1 MRILLIAVGTRMPE
15 WVETAYRDYA
25 ARLPHECRLEL
36 IEIAP
41 AQRGKNADLLRA
53 KQQEGEKILKAL
65 PRDALVIALDE
76 HGRQHTSVEWAG
88 ELKQWM
94 QSGRDTC
101 LLIGDPYP
109 TPAAARSLC
118 AGIGAGCDTQRHD
131 RRGCRGADPG
141 QRCHATLSRR
151 WTRSPSLR

>member
-1 MRILLIAVGTRMPE
+1 MRIWLIAVGTRMPD

-25 ARLPHECRLEL
+25 ARMPHECRLEL

-65 PRDALVIALDE
+65 PRDALIIVLDE

-101 LLIGDPYP
+101 LLIGGPDGHSPEVLARADRQWALSKLTLPHALVRVFVAEQLFRAWSLNANHPYHR
-109 TPAAARSLC
+109 A
-118 AGIGAGCDTQRHD
+118 
-131 RRGCRGADPG
+131 
-141 QRCHATLSRR
+141 
-151 WTRSPSLR
+151 